1 MHENRSLPEV
11 VPRTP
16 KCRRSLR
23 EKDTKESY
31 STNNNFQSLHMEGQ
45 GRRRRNRSNLSETE
59 VSPGGQ
65 SASYDKQMTESSS
78 EEDEEA
84 LLYYSLDRSRTI
96 SPERNVYSEKPDR
109 NVYSEKPE
117 RNVYSEKETFIQE
130 RYIYS
135 DKSRSKDNTDSS
147 KSKQN
152 TSTFSYF
159 LIFIIVMAMGFLALS
174 PRKNEVK
181 TQSRSNPTLL
191 LTESIE
197 NIKATFRNQESD
209 IWNDISSAINEVISR
224 TPKIPSII
232 LLFAKE
238 NATMDCLATK
248 LARASSTIL
257 DADSYLVFNP
267 EDFGNDAGEI
277 ITILNNH
284 SPEKKKVVMIRD
296 ILNINAEAIK
306 ALHNL
311 CDRINPLVAEAI
323 YILTMQTNN
332 YQSSQKKLSF
342 VENQI
347 YHKLSKSIDQDV
359 LTALV
364 TRITDGAIILVEP
377 EPRLRYC

>member
-1 MHENRSLPEV
+1 
-11 VPRTP
+11 
-16 KCRRSLR
+16 
-23 EKDTKESY
+23 
-31 STNNNFQSLHMEGQ
+31 MEGQ
-45 GRRRRNRSNLSETE
+45 GRRRRKISDPSETE
-59 VSPGGQ
+59 VSSEDQGVICDIQ
-65 SASYDKQMTESSS
+65 TTEGSS

-84 LLYYSLDRSRTI
+84 PRYHSLDRSRTI

-109 NVYSEKPE
+109 NVYSEKEIFIPE
-117 RNVYSEKETFIQE
+117 K
-130 RYIYS
+130 YIYS

-159 LIFIIVMAMGFLALS
+159 LIFIIVILICFLALS
-174 PRKNEVK
+174 LSKNEVK

-209 IWNDISSAINEVISR
+209 IWNDVSSAINEVISR

-277 ITILNNH
+277 ITILNKH

-347 YHKLSKSIDQDV
+347 YNKLSKSIDQDV
-359 LTALV
+359 LIALV

>member
-1 MHENRSLPEV
+1 MHETHSLPKV

-23 EKDTKESY
+23 ATDTKESY

-45 GRRRRNRSNLSETE
+45 GRRRRKISDPSETE
-59 VSPGGQ
+59 VSSEDQGVICDIQ
-65 SASYDKQMTESSS
+65 TTEGSS

-84 LLYYSLDRSRTI
+84 PRYHSLDRSRTI

-109 NVYSEKPE
+109 NVYSEKEIFIPE
-117 RNVYSEKETFIQE
+117 K
-130 RYIYS
+130 YIYS

-159 LIFIIVMAMGFLALS
+159 LIFIIVILICFLALS
-174 PRKNEVK
+174 LSKNEVK

-209 IWNDISSAINEVISR
+209 IWNDVSSAINEVISR

-277 ITILNNH
+277 ITILNKH

-347 YHKLSKSIDQDV
+347 YNKLSKSIDQDV
-359 LTALV
+359 LIALV

>member
-1 MHENRSLPEV
+1 MHETHSSPEV
-11 VPRTP
+11 VPHIP
-16 KCRRSLR
+16 KCRRPLR
-23 EKDTKESY
+23 AKETKESY
-31 STNNNFQSLHMEGQ
+31 STNNNFQSLHMEEK

-65 SASYDKQMTESSS
+65 SASYDTQMTESSS
-78 EEDEEA
+78 EEDEEEQ
-84 LLYYSLDRSRTI
+84 LIYHSLDRSTTF
-96 SPERNVYSEKPDR
+96 SPERNVYSEKL
-109 NVYSEKPE
+109 E
-117 RNVYSEKETFIQE
+117 RNVYSEKLE
-130 RYIYS
+130 RNIYS

-147 KSKQN
+147 ESKQN
-152 TSTFSYF
+152 TSTFFY
-159 LIFIIVMAMGFLALS
+159 FIIVIIVIAIGFLAFHLHDMAS
-174 PRKNEVK
+174 PSKNEVR
-181 TQSRSNPTLL
+181 TQSRSNPTSLL
-191 LTESIE
+191 SKSIE

-257 DADSYLVFNP
+257 DADNYLVFNP

-277 ITILNNH
+277 ITILNKH

-347 YHKLSKSIDQDV
+347 YNKLSESIDQDV
-359 LTALV
+359 LIALV
-364 TRITDGAIILVEP
+364 TRITDGAIILVQP